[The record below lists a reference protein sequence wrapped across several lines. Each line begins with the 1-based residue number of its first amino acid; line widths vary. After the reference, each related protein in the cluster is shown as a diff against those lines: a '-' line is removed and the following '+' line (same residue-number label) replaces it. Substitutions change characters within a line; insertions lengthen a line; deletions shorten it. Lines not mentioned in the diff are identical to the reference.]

1 MRAADESAARAWLL
15 GLPSSVRASVLD
27 SLYTHPRPGRR
38 MVARAEYCRV
48 LASAWR
54 LLYTPDW
61 RGLLLPDTLSL
72 LQQRPDISTD
82 SPAAQLEDVER
93 VLRRLGVVPA
103 TLPPV
108 CAGHAGDGGKGGH
121 VGHAE
126 LHCSVYELLL
136 SFPACSARTVQLRP
150 YASKQLH
157 SARERQL
164 VRALVPQLSRV
175 TQLDLGHAAD
185 DVILQQVRA
194 GHCSTAALQTV
205 GRAEVQ
211 EMLVQVGATCGQ
223 LRKLSIA
230 GSEVTDSGLELLLEA
245 GRGSGLCRALASVSV
260 TGTALVT
267 LHGLAQLLAQLP
279 RLAEFR
285 CQESLV
291 LQLLRSASCRQLRV
305 PVRQLELTLGPGRR
319 DYLGPASAMFPLLTQ
334 LTLWCFEAETSS
346 SLGGFYSWTSWR
358 RLSQVTLNNV
368 AYCDLLDIL
377 TNIGHQLLQIN
388 IDNFSNDETDIHI
401 FLDVWK
407 IARLC
412 PSLQSLSIAMA
423 FLDYQPPKCDT
434 ASGIFSS
441 LSSLHLKSNKYRS
454 RGVLPAILAAA
465 TQLSSLTLQ
474 FQVSRPALAVEDAE
488 TLSDDDL
495 QVELQTKVR
504 EDFTITGRL
513 LLGDVK

>member
-1 MRAADESAARAWLL
+1 
-15 GLPSSVRASVLD
+15 
-27 SLYTHPRPGRR
+27 
-38 MVARAEYCRV
+38 
-48 LASAWR
+48 
-54 LLYTPDW
+54 
-61 RGLLLPDTLSL
+61 
-72 LQQRPDISTD
+72 
-82 SPAAQLEDVER
+82 
-93 VLRRLGVVPA
+93 
-103 TLPPV
+103 
-108 CAGHAGDGGKGGH
+108 
-121 VGHAE
+121 
-126 LHCSVYELLL
+126 
-136 SFPACSARTVQLRP
+136 
-150 YASKQLH
+150 
-157 SARERQL
+157 
-164 VRALVPQLSRV
+164 
-175 TQLDLGHAAD
+175 
-185 DVILQQVRA
+185 
-194 GHCSTAALQTV
+194 
-205 GRAEVQ
+205 
-211 EMLVQVGATCGQ
+211 MLVQVGATCGQ

-401 FLDVWK
+401 YLDVWK

-434 ASGIFSS
+434 ASRIFSA

-495 QVELQTKVR
+495 RVELQTKVR
-504 EDFTITGRL
+504 EDFTITGRP
-513 LLGDVK
+513 LLGDLK